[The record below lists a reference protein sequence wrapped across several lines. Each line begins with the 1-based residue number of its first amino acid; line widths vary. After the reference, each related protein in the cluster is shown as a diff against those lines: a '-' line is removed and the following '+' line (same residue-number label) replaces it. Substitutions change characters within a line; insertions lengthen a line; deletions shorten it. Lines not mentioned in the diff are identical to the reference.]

1 MFLESKDHYNWTPY
15 NNIKICLFYR
25 DWLAVISPFILLKLL
40 KMDKRH
46 GHTASPLLPCAPWE
60 PTAPGGPCRKIT
72 GQ

>member
-40 KMDKRH
+40 KWTSDM
-46 GHTASPLLPCAPWE
+46 AIPPLLCFLALLGNQLLLVDPVE
-60 PTAPGGPCRKIT
+60 K
-72 GQ
+72 